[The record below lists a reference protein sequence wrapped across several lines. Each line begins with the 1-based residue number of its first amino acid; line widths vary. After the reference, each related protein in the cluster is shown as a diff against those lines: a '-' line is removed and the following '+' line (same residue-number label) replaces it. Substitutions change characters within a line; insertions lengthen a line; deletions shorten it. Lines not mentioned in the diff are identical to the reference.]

1 MIYSQDW
8 NVMTYL
14 QKFKDKPQQTNQNN
28 NNKRKQHQPNKKN
41 LKKLVTGTRHFLF
54 ENDGL

>member
-1 MIYSQDW
+1 
-8 NVMTYL
+8 MTYL